1 MMMAKR
7 PPWTLRPACAPDV
20 GAVVVWAVALEDEA
34 ELEDALELA
43 AELLLAEAEV
53 DEDEDE
59 DEDEVL
65 ALALALDALA
75 EDEDEVLALALA
87 LDALAEDEEEPEVE
101 DDEPVADAVELP
113 DEEAEDT
120 VLVLRM
126 AN

>member
-75 EDEDEVLALALA
+75 EDE
-87 LDALAEDEEEPEVE
+87 EEPEVE

>member
-43 AELLLAEAEV
+43 EELLLAEAEV
-53 DEDEDE
+53 DED
-59 DEDEVL
+59 
-65 ALALALDALA
+65 

>member
-20 GAVVVWAVALEDEA
+20 GAVVVWAVALDDEA

-43 AELLLAEAEV
+43 AELLEAEAEA
-53 DEDEDE
+53 

-65 ALALALDALA
+65 
-75 EDEDEVLALALA
+75 VLALALA
-87 LDALAEDEEEPEVE
+87 LDALAEDEEEPEAE

-113 DEEAEDT
+113 DEEAEET

-126 AN
+126 ANWGV

>member
-59 DEDEVL
+59 DE
-65 ALALALDALA
+65 
-75 EDEDEVLALALA
+75 VLALALA

>member
-20 GAVVVWAVALEDEA
+20 GAVVVWAVALDDEA

-43 AELLLAEAEV
+43 AELLEAEAEA
-53 DEDEDE
+53 DE

-65 ALALALDALA
+65 
-75 EDEDEVLALALA
+75 VLALALA
-87 LDALAEDEEEPEVE
+87 LDALAEDEEEPEAE
-101 DDEPVADAVELP
+101 DEPVADAVELP
-113 DEEAEDT
+113 DEEAEET

-126 AN
+126 ANWGV